1 MSWALPN
8 IWHTMLQVFF
18 LCSPQDSSLL
28 GLLGQST
35 SLPWHVVDIS
45 SYQNVTGYVRTHYQA
60 SLVLSQETSSQLV
73 VKLLK
78 IAAGFGSTLDGLHHK
93 VSFIYHKLYKHLR
106 LFFFMFNFFVIWLLC
121 SLFVVGHDFEVPSV
135 PPSDGAVFDFSGSE
149 W

>member
-1 MSWALPN
+1 
-8 IWHTMLQVFF
+8 MLYFRSFF
-18 LCSPQDSSLL
+18 CVCSPQDSSLL

-45 SYQNVTGYVRTHYQA
+45 SYGNVTGYVRTHYQA

-93 VSFIYHKLYKHLR
+93 VSFIYYKLYKHLR
-106 LFFFMFNFFVIWLLC
+106 FFV
-121 SLFVVGHDFEVPSV
+121 VVVKF
-135 PPSDGAVFDFSGSE
+135 FS
-149 W
+149 